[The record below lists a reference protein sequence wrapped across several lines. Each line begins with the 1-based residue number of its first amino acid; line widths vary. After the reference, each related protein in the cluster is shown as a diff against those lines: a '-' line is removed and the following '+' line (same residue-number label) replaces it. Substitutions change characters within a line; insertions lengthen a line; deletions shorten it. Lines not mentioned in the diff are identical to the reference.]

1 MKILVTGSRGFFG
14 QNCVK
19 YFTQRGHSVTAW
31 TEDVRISMPDEN
43 YDVLMPFAC
52 KIGGRKGMDN
62 KALMIAGN
70 VEIDRCQFLWAEKHC
85 GRIVYPGSS
94 SAYPREDSIFLEH
107 RVGSDIP
114 SDDIYGLYN
123 YFSERML
130 AHCSIPSSIVRP
142 VNVYGPG
149 QSLHYPV
156 PSIIERARRG
166 ECSVWGS
173 GKQARDWI
181 HIDDVMRIFEYCA
194 TSNENII
201 VNAGCGT
208 AITFIELAETVYR
221 IIHGHTIPVIT
232 DPSQPEGP
240 LYRQADITRLESF
253 GLLPL
258 ISLQEGIRR
267 TIDA

>member
-19 YFTQRGHSVTAW
+19 YFTQRGHDVTAW
-31 TEDVRISMPDEN
+31 TEDVRVSMPNEN

-70 VEIDRCQFLWAEKHC
+70 VEIDRHQFLWAEKHC
-85 GRIVYPGSS
+85 GSIVYPGSS
-94 SAYPREDSIFLEH
+94 SAYPREDTVFLEH
-107 RVGSDIP
+107 RVGNDIP

-149 QSLHYPV
+149 QSLQYPM
-156 PSIIERARRG
+156 PSIIERTKRG

-181 HIDDVMRIFEYCA
+181 HIEDVMRIFEYCA
-194 TSNENII
+194 ISDDDIT
-201 VNAGCGT
+201 VNAGCGH
-208 AITFIELAETVYR
+208 AITFIELAEKVYQTV
-221 IIHGHTIPVIT
+221 HGYTVPVQT
-232 DPSQPEGP
+232 DPTQPEGP
-240 LYRQADITRLESF
+240 RHRVADVTRLQQLD
-253 GLLPL
+253 LLPA
-258 ISLQEGIRR
+258 ISLEEGIKS
-267 TIDA
+267 IL